1 MMTGQDNPLV
11 RGAGSRGLL
20 IGLGSVAV
28 AGIAWVNFST
38 WTDIEDA
45 GEGVL
50 NALWTLPLVIA
61 RTWAQVIAENRA
73 RMKFFEESLELTV
86 RGRLA
91 GAAMDEAIEDDAE
104 ASLTDKQ

>member
-20 IGLGSVAV
+20 IALGAVAV

-38 WTDIEDA
+38 WTDIEDV

-61 RTWAQVIAENRA
+61 LHMVQLLLSCAAWRTLFTEPRP
-73 RMKFFEESLELTV
+73 ES
-86 RGRLA
+86 RHFSAFG
-91 GAAMDEAIEDDAE
+91 
-104 ASLTDKQ
+104 